1 MCAGLTVIG
10 LIALGFLPWYE
21 DPGYYTDYYGV
32 EDLFDAMMQW
42 IRYITLGSGIVTVLL
57 GVIARRFDST
67 NL

>member
-10 LIALGFLPWYE
+10 LIALGFLPRYE